1 MNTDTVE
8 MLRWEVASHFLGRW
22 GVTDFSFVGLCA
34 LSTRLLKESTARW
47 PTRHRLLQRF
57 YSKYIRPGERFTV
70 TGEAAVE
77 RLTYLKKR
85 VAGLREEMTAVLA
98 KKTAAEKAWLER
110 VEAAEAGGENLVV
123 VPEPEPEPEPACEAD
138 ELRAALARG
147 VIRRPAGLD
156 EDEAEEWGYTFLG
169 TVASCQ
175 HLLENEM
182 SERDADTELVARLY
196 LTEMREGAVWNEEE
210 IAVADHIISLE
221 AQRAELVVRIAHA
234 HVSIAAYE
242 KAAR

>member
-8 MLRWEVASHFLGRW
+8 MLQWEVAAHFLGRW
-22 GVTDFSFVGLCA
+22 GVTDFSFVGLSA
-34 LSTRLLKESTARW
+34 LATRLLKESTARW

-57 YSKYIRPGERFTV
+57 YSKYKRSGERFTV

-77 RLTYLKKR
+77 RLEYLKKR

-98 KKTAAEKAWLER
+98 KKAVAEKAWEER
-110 VEAAEAGGENLVV
+110 VEAAEAGEAA
-123 VPEPEPEPEPACEAD
+123 PEPEPEPEPACEAD
-138 ELRAALARG
+138 ELRTALARG
-147 VIRRPAGLD
+147 VIRRPAG
-156 EDEAEEWGYTFLG
+156 EAEEWDYTFLG

-196 LTEMREGAVWNEEE
+196 LEEMRAGAVWNQEE
-210 IAVADHIISLE
+210 IAVADPIISLE